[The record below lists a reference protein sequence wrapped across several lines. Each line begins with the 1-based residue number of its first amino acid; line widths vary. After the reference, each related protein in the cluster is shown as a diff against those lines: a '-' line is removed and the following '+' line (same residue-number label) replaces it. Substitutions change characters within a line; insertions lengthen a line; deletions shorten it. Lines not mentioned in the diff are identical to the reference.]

1 MSKSLSDTIKEAK
14 KEQNVTNEQLAAAG
28 GVSVSTVSKFLSG
41 VIAAPSVYMVGD
53 ICKLLGISLD
63 EHFGIDVPN
72 PHEEENIRLQAR
84 MDAGAASHEK
94 METLYLASLARKD
107 KIIRWLTAAVVVLA
121 FLSVGSYLLWDFTHT
136 SWGFYRG

>member
-14 KEQNVTNEQLAAAG
+14 KEQNVTNEQLAAAV

-72 PHEEENIRLQAR
+72 PHTEENTELRAQ
-84 MDAGAASHEK
+84 MKAGEK
-94 METLYLASLARKD
+94 METIYLASLARKD